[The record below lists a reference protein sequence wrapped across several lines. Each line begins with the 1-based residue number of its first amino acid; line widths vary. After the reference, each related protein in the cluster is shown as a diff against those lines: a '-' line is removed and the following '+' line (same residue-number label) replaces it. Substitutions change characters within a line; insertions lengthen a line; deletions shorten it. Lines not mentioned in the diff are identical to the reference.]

1 MTTPDVM
8 ERPAPI
14 AGDLIEG
21 LTANNVKIGKTEFR
35 INALLPEEGFDVLE
49 EIRESAI
56 SPSNLYRV
64 LENPT
69 QEGIRNTLIAVLASL
84 PKPIVK
90 SIRNQ
95 MFTAVTFTN
104 ETAVTP
110 QVLAGR
116 LGMAFDPMQGLNS
129 FHIYEMTVRCLA
141 VNFLESSLDFLSHL
155 SVQAPISQD

>member
-1 MTTPDVM
+1 MTTPDVT

-14 AGDLIEG
+14 AGDLIDG
-21 LTANNVKIGKTEFR
+21 LTARIVKIGKTEFK
-35 INALLPEEGFDVLE
+35 IDPLLPMEGFDVLE
-49 EIRESAI
+49 EIREAAI
-56 SPSNLYRV
+56 SPGNLYHV

-69 QEGIRNTLIAVLASL
+69 QEGIRNALIAVLSSL

-90 SIRNQ
+90 SIQKQ

-116 LGMAFDPMQGLNS
+116 EGMAFDSLQGLTPFDVYNV
-129 FHIYEMTVRCLA
+129 TVRCLA
-141 VNFLESSLDFLSHL
+141 VNFLASSLDFLSRL
-155 SVQAPISQD
+155 SVQAPVSQD